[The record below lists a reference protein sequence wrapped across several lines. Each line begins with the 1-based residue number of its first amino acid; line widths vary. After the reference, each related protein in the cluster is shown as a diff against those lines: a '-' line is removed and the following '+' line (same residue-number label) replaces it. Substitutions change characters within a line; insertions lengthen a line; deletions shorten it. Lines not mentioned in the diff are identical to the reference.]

1 MSPATLAWSIA
12 WILLTAGA
20 SARLWRLASPPVPFV
35 KDGYRWLAVAALCFG
50 VGRVGQQA
58 FGGALGGAPPLRLA
72 DLISLA
78 GLPALVFG
86 IATLTTDQA
95 DPGRSKAEPG
105 RWRFGLHNV
114 VSSWPPTRGQII
126 DGALLAVS
134 LFSIGLL
141 TMFGHDYVSSGADPA
156 AFALDLI
163 RPVADLATLGLVCLL
178 IPRNPKLT
186 LLPALAVAA
195 VAVADSL
202 AVGSRAAG
210 MNPGVGSELA
220 LAVAL
225 GLLAAVPAPGQA
237 SVAGPAAEAGDPSHV
252 GRASQAGSGSEPVLA
267 WSACIRLAGP
277 VAAFVAALLTAAF
290 ALFGHV
296 AAMQAV
302 AVAGLV
308 VVALL
313 VIRLAWFTSQ
323 AVTVT
328 ASAHAFDWAFASLA
342 GSSSDTVLICDAG
355 GIIQYVS
362 PAIGEFGYEPDAVA
376 GVCLADVVHPEDR
389 AAGLR
394 AVTSALHGE
403 AGPATFVGR
412 VRAADGTWR
421 RVSAKLSRF
430 GQAGEPGRLLIA
442 CHDDSELA
450 TLRWQLAQVTFHDG
464 VTGLPNRAY
473 VEERVRELTQAPG
486 QADADAD
493 AAIVAA
499 VLVWLDGGVTP
510 ADLGWRYGESV
521 VLLQAGRRLRAAA
534 PHEAVVARWGSE
546 QFAILIGD
554 LGQPDGARDG
564 QATGIQARAQAQAI
578 EIAARL
584 ADAIAGEPFSVDGQ
598 DVWLTASV
606 GVATGPVAEADEVLG
621 HAHAAML
628 KASQAGG
635 GRVEL
640 FCPQM
645 RAQAQRR
652 AQLGATLSEAVTGN
666 QLQLDYQ
673 PIVELATG
681 RVTSVEAVV
690 SWTLD
695 RERIG
700 AEELMAAAQDR
711 GLVNRVGDWLLAQAC
726 AQVAAWRASGAM
738 LGLMVAQSGRQLA
751 VPGFTASVLAVLDE
765 AGLPPQALT
774 LCFAEQVLL
783 DLPGSGR
790 VDLAELRAAGVR
802 IAISNFGTGYA
813 SLSYLRRLAVD
824 MMTIDGSFTA
834 GLGTDPT
841 LTLLMSAIID
851 LGRDLGIEM
860 VAAGIERP
868 DQAELLMKMGCA
880 LGAGAFLGR
889 PLPADD
895 VEPIAAERAAF
906 WSAAA
911 PASGA
916 AAEAGSEAGSGPS
929 GQPAPD
935 QAEDPACSPAS

>member
-20 SARLWRLASPPVPFV
+20 SARLWRLASPPEPFV
-35 KDGYRWLAVAALCFG
+35 KDGYRWLAVAVLCFG

-95 DPGRSKAEPG
+95 DPGRSKAVPG

-134 LFSIGLL
+134 LFWIGLL
-141 TMFGHDYVSSGADPA
+141 TMFGHDYVSSGAGQA
-156 AFALDLI
+156 GFALDLI

-186 LLPALAVAA
+186 LLPVLAVAA

-210 MNPGVGSELA
+210 MSPGVGSELA

-225 GLLAAVPAPGQA
+225 GLLAAVPAPPQA
-237 SVAGPAAEAGDPSHV
+237 SVAGPA
-252 GRASQAGSGSEPVLA
+252 GRAGRAGSGSEPVLA
-267 WSACIRLAGP
+267 WSAYIRLAGP

-296 AAMQAV
+296 AAMRAV
-302 AVAGLV
+302 AVTGLV
-308 VVALL
+308 VVTLL

-376 GVCLADVVHPEDR
+376 GVCLGDVVHPEDR
-389 AAGLR
+389 SAGVRAAT
-394 AVTSALHGE
+394 AALHGE
-403 AGPATFVGR
+403 AGTATFSGR

-450 TLRWQLAQVTFHDG
+450 ALRWQLAQVTFHDG

-473 VEERVRELTQAPG
+473 LEDRVRELTQAPG
-486 QADADAD
+486 QRDADG
-493 AAIVAA
+493 AATVAA

-510 ADLGWRYGESV
+510 ADLGWRHGESV

-546 QFAILIGD
+546 QFAVLIGD
-554 LGQPDGARDG
+554 LGEDDGAFDG
-564 QATGIQARAQAQAI
+564 QATGAQARTQAQAA

-584 ADAIAGEPFSVDGQ
+584 ADAIVGEPFSVDGQ
-598 DVWLTASV
+598 EAWLTASV
-606 GVATGPVAEADEVLG
+606 GVATGPVAEADQVLG

-640 FCPQM
+640 FCAPM
-645 RAQAQRR
+645 RAQATRR
-652 AQLGATLSEAVTGN
+652 AQLGATLSEALTGH
-666 QLQLDYQ
+666 QLQIDYH
-673 PIVELATG
+673 PVVELATG

-695 RERIG
+695 GERIG
-700 AEELMAAAQDR
+700 ADELMAAAQDF

-726 AQVAAWRASGAM
+726 AQVAGWRASGAM
-738 LGLMVAQSGRQLA
+738 LGLMVALSGRQLA
-751 VPGFTASVLAVLDE
+751 VPGFAGSVLTALDE

-783 DLPGSGR
+783 ELPGSGR
-790 VDLAELRAAGVR
+790 GDLAELRAAGVR
-802 IAISNFGTGYA
+802 IAISNFGTGHA
-813 SLSYLRRLAVD
+813 SLSYLRRLVVD
-824 MMTIDGSFTA
+824 IMTIDGSFTA

-841 LTLLMSAIID
+841 LTLLMPAIID

-860 VAAGIERP
+860 IATGIERP

-880 LGAGAFLGR
+880 LGTGAFLGR
-889 PLPADD
+889 PLPAGAVD
-895 VEPIAAERAAF
+895 PIAAERAAF
-906 WSAAA
+906 WSASG
-911 PASGA
+911 PASD
-916 AAEAGSEAGSGPS
+916 AGPGSDSGPS

-935 QAEDPACSPAS
+935 QAGAPACSPAS